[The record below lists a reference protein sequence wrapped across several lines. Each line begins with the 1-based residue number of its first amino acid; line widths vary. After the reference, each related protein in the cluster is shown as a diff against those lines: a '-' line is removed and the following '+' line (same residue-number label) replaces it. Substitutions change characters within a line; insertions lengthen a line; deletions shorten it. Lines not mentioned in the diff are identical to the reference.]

1 MRKPEEFKNS
11 GITFEKGDET
21 FDILPTTGSVRF
33 TNSTPAL
40 KTGWTVWIV
49 KVEKTISRPLFE
61 VIPESTS
68 GVKTVIVK
76 SPMII
81 PGKASLPNNS

>member
-1 MRKPEEFKNS
+1 ME
-11 GITFEKGDET
+11 
-21 FDILPTTGSVRF
+21 ILPTTGSVKF

-40 KTGWTVWIV
+40 KTGWMVWIA
-49 KVEKTISRPLFE
+49 KVEKTNPRLLFE
-61 VIPESTS
+61 VIPAFTS
-68 GVKTVIVK
+68 GVKAVIVK

>member
-1 MRKPEEFKNS
+1 M
-11 GITFEKGDET
+11 
-21 FDILPTTGSVRF
+21 
-33 TNSTPAL
+33 
-40 KTGWTVWIV
+40 VWIV
-49 KVEKTISRPLFE
+49 KVEKTISRLLFE
-61 VIPESTS
+61 VIPEFTS